1 MMIRTEALM
10 NTEEKEGKP
19 KRSKV
24 MRFILIAIAL
34 AYFWASRYE
43 IAFDQGKM
51 IQYNKWTGNIN
62 VRIVKANP

>member
-1 MMIRTEALM
+1 MTMDQ
-10 NTEEKEGKP
+10 KEGKP

-43 IAFDQGKM
+43 VRFDGGK
-51 IQYNKWTGNIN
+51 IFRYNKWTGHTDVRNIQF
-62 VRIVKANP
+62 P